1 MELGPDV
8 KKHQEHQP
16 SLEGRTDGRGGGD
29 EAARGNDWGGGKGTG
44 MSFCKGEKGSVKGG
58 PEKESWGRAENEEET
73 GPSIH
78 TLGFWG
84 NLAS

>member
-1 MELGPDV
+1 M
-8 KKHQEHQP
+8 
-16 SLEGRTDGRGGGD
+16 
-29 EAARGNDWGGGKGTG
+29 
-44 MSFCKGEKGSVKGG
+44 KGG

-84 NLAS
+84 NLASLWPFGPFQRPFLAPRNERKASPDLEKDLECLSPKGPGESVDGDGQRLGVV